1 MGGYGQLIWSLLLTP
16 DKRAAEQV
24 SLIMR
29 VPKRTLPLS
38 FGFRVLGFRVDEDPN
53 LESHRSD

>member
-1 MGGYGQLIWSLLLTP
+1 MGLQRVGGYGQLIWSLLLTP

-38 FGFRVLGFRVDEDPN
+38 FGFRVWGLG
-53 LESHRSD
+53 